1 MPAATMREL
10 LESGVHFGHQT
21 KRWNPKMRPFI
32 YGARNGIYIIDLQK
46 TVRLFREAYNVI
58 VQTVARGGD
67 VLFVATKEQAKD
79 VMCEEA
85 KRAGMPYVVNRWLG
99 GTLTNFRTIQSSVAR
114 LKAQEKLVA
123 DEQARAGLTK
133 KELSGIDKEIEKLVF
148 NFEGIRNMEKLPG
161 VVFVID
167 TIKESIA
174 VHEANRLG
182 IPVVAVVDTNCDPG
196 PIDYLVPG
204 NDDSIRAIKL
214 YASSVAEACIEGARQ
229 RDEQISARDRAGAGE
244 KVVAAAAE
252 AAAATKPAPAFPGE
266 GPEVIVKRPRG
277 YFARGVPGEEEDE
290 EFKAGR
296 RRVGTAAPVAD
307 AGGAAAG
314 DAGAGDAAAT
324 TNGDGKTAE

>member
-1 MPAATMREL
+1 MRQL

-46 TVRLFREAYNVI
+46 TVRLFREAYDAI
-58 VQTVARGGD
+58 VHAVGRGGE

-85 KRAGMPYVVNRWLG
+85 KRVGMPYVVNRWLG
-99 GTLTNFRTIQSSVAR
+99 GTLTNFKTIQSSVAR
-114 LKAQEKLVA
+114 LKMLEKLVG
-123 DEQARAGLTK
+123 DEQLRAGHTK
-133 KELSGIDKEIEKLVF
+133 KELSGIDKEIEKLLF

-214 YASSVAEACIEGARQ
+214 YASSVAEACLEGARQ
-229 RDEQISARDRAGAGE
+229 RDEHITARDRAGAGE

-252 AAAATKPAPAFPGE
+252 ATQAAAKPAPAFPGA

-277 YFARGVPGEEEDE
+277 YFARGAAGEEDDE

-296 RRVGTAAPVAD
+296 KRPEVAAVAPAADGTTTPAADVATAEPNAAPAD
-307 AGGAAAG
+307 V
-314 DAGAGDAAAT
+314 
-324 TNGDGKTAE
+324 